1 MKHLTKILALALAL
15 CLILSLGAF
24 ASGEPSGAPSAEPSG
39 EPSGEAGAV
48 KPGTYTDGS
57 QTLVINDDLTF
68 TMDQIGQNMEGADF
82 VLTVTGTVT
91 EDGVFT
97 VTGVFDG
104 DLDLSELAT
113 EEQLANNL
121 AVVEEVY
128 AAATASGEPSGE
140 APAGDITVND
150 DGTFV
155 MHKTGQNMEGAE
167 FAMTITGVIND
178 DGSVTLTGI
187 YDGDLN
193 VLELATEAQIA
204 ADTASVL
211 EALGR

>member
-1 MKHLTKILALALAL
+1 MKHLSKLLVLLLSL
-15 CLILSLGAF
+15 CLVLSLGAF
-24 ASGEPSGAPSAEPSG
+24 ASGEPSGDPSAEPSG
-39 EPSGEAGAV
+39 EPSAEAGAV
-48 KPGTYTDGS
+48 KPGTYTDGDR
-57 QTLVINDDLTF
+57 TLVIADDFTF
-68 TMDQIGQNMEGADF
+68 TMDQIGQNMEGEDF

-140 APAGDITVND
+140 APAGDFVLND

-155 MHKTGQNMEGAE
+155 LMKTGQNLEGQE
-167 FAMTITGVIND
+167 FAMKVTGVVNE
-178 DGSVTLTGI
+178 DGAVTLTGI
-187 YDGDLN
+187 FDGDLDL
-193 VLELATEAQIA
+193 LELATEEQIA